1 MDIAALRGYFLGG
14 SLAEWLKEHDGA
26 AYAERLAQLDPSDP
40 DLNNRLLEVFGV
52 VSCPAAEKEVFRGN
66 TAVCGSPDDSGACG
80 SFGSLSSFSSFGS
93 FGSFGSFSLGSLT
106 YGFSGVF
113 GSFTTGSYSSGSYG
127 SYGSFFSRFLM
138 WEWEWEWRFG
148 GSYTG
153 SFGGSFR
160 RLDFGSYGLYGSYSL
175 YGSYGLYGSYRF
187 GSYLF
192 GSAAYLAGSFK
203 GFGSSGWQGWQG
215 MTPEEYDRIMYEC
228 LRRCPLDCFGYG
240 IHIV

>member
-26 AYAERLAQLDPSDP
+26 AYAEKLAQLDPSDP

-66 TAVCGSPDDSGACG
+66 TAVCGSLDASGACG
-80 SFGSLSSFSSFGS
+80 SFGSLSSFI
-93 FGSFGSFSLGSLT
+93 SFGSFSLGSLT

-127 SYGSFFSRFLM
+127 SFYSRFRM

-148 GSYTG
+148 GSYTS

-160 RLDFGSYGLYGSYSL
+160 RLGFGSYSL
-175 YGSYGLYGSYRF
+175 YGSYGSYGSYRF

-203 GFGSSGWQGWQG
+203 GLGSSGWQG